1 MAETQLQLISDLHL
15 ESPAAYDI
23 FHINPVVP
31 CLALIGD
38 IGYVE
43 GEGFSFLR
51 IQLIALHIA
60 SWPWVIMNYAPIAK
74 PRIKCLN
81 TELSNTS
88 KREDTPAHSSPFIRQ
103 ATTFHRLLPFPAT
116 HCSRSPL
123 NYRRNTSVS
132 PESIIIKFLIGQLKH
147 IKMRT

>member
-31 CLALIGD
+31 CLALIAD
-38 IGYVE
+38 
-43 GEGFSFLR
+43 SLAHRFLV
-51 IQLIALHIA
+51 LGNHEPCPN
-60 SWPWVIMNYAPIAK
+60 SWSEAK

-88 KREDTPAHSSPFIRQ
+88 KQEDTPAHSYPFIGQ

-132 PESIIIKFLIGQLKH
+132 PETIFIKFLIGQLKH